1 MTEYKQIKTA
11 DKQLRNLDKIYPRLQ
26 LGESFKTEKGTSG
39 KSKKDTTKRRASH
52 DTV

>member
-1 MTEYKQIKTA
+1 MIEYNRIIPA

-39 KSKKDTTKRRASH
+39 KSKKDTNERRASH